1 MRQYVLRAE
10 YTKIVTIDETADIDE
25 QIDREFDL
33 LPAETEQ
40 CGWEMM
46 DTSAEVIA

>member
-10 YTKIVTIDETADIDE
+10 YTKIITIDETADIDE
-25 QIDREFDL
+25 QIDRELDL
-33 LPAETEQ
+33 LPVETDD
-40 CGWEMM
+40 WEMM